1 MEKLISVILKI
12 LLAPIVTF
20 WRKVET
26 YKECGEY
33 GKMVAAFV
41 ASLFLVLSMASA
53 LIVVLIF
60 LFNYHIE
67 VLIIIGIIAWIYWIV
82 KEYFFNKKDNNSPP
96 PSDDPN
102 EYLIHVNAMNGYSS
116 MRTIVFKILR
126 ESATH
131 IGAKVPQILQDI
143 EVMTDKYIYANNIVY
158 YQFRVAKQNLT
169 QMSSSSDL
177 CEFNSILQSTFK
189 NLWKT
194 GKFSHIA
201 LQEQVDKYGNV
212 FDPITI
218 YYVEDLGNEFLIQTC
233 YTTQAYIDLLHSYW
247 QEQNASQ
254 STDYDTNDSRL
265 L

>member
-1 MEKLISVILKI
+1 MEALFNLILSVLF
-12 LLAPIVTF
+12 APIVSF
-20 WRKVET
+20 WRKAET

-41 ASLFLVLSMASA
+41 ASLLLVLGMASA
-53 LIVVLIF
+53 LVVVLIF

-67 VLIIIGIIAWIYWIV
+67 LLIIIGIIAWIYWIV
-82 KEYFFNKKDNNSPP
+82 KEYFFNKKDNNTS
-96 PSDDPN
+96 SSTDDPN

-131 IGAKVPQILQDI
+131 IGGKTPQILQDI
-143 EVMTDKYIYANNIVY
+143 EITTDKYIYANNIVF
-158 YQFRVAKQNLT
+158 YQFRVSKQNLT
-169 QMSSSSDL
+169 QMSTSSDL
-177 CEFNSILQSTFK
+177 CEFNNILQSTFK

-201 LQEQVDKYGNV
+201 LQEQIDKYGNV
-212 FDPITI
+212 FDPIII
-218 YYVEDLGNEFLIQTC
+218 YYVEDLGNEFSIQTC
-233 YTTQAYIDLLHSYW
+233 YTTQAYIDLWHSYW

-254 STDYDTNDSRL
+254 NIGYDSNDSRL